1 VRELAEAS
9 PGKDRVLFWL
19 HFSSVESVKVVKAVR
34 FQYTPTQD
42 IHDLLVTFRDLVNE
56 ALRIGFEK
64 KPRTRFQLQAMIY
77 YDLKEK
83 YGLHSH
89 YILSACECAFAM
101 LRNRKWRKCP
111 YARKLFLKLDNQT
124 YSLDYML
131 LRIPTTPR
139 HFISIL
145 LKAGDYQ
152 LSFLRD
158 PSLKRGSITVTDST
172 IVLAVSKTASVVEP
186 LRKPIAYDIN
196 EKNITGS
203 DGEQIDL
210 SHIAQIK
217 HQYSRIRASIAHK
230 TCRDRRIKK
239 RLLAKYGRRE
249 RQRTNQ
255 ALHMVSKRIVEKAK
269 QAHSPIV
276 LERLTHI
283 RRSMLRGNGQGRKM
297 RGRLNRWSFYELQ
310 RQIEYKAQWEGIPV
324 KYVGASM
331 TSKTCSH
338 CGYKNKA
345 LKWEKC
351 WTCPNCGIQHNRD
364 INAAINILSRF
375 KEPNVVRSAD
385 EGLAK
390 ETMVPLATVSRG

>member
-1 VRELAEAS
+1 MKA
-9 PGKDRVLFWL
+9 
-19 HFSSVESVKVVKAVR
+19 VKAVR
-34 FQYTPTQD
+34 FQYTPRED
-42 IHDLLVTFRDLVNE
+42 VRVLLLTFRDMVNE

-64 KPRTRFQLQAMIY
+64 KPRTRFQLIMMVY
-77 YDLKEK
+77 YDFKEK
-83 YGLHSH
+83 YGLHTH
-89 YILSACECAFAM
+89 YILGACECAFAM

-111 YARKLFLKLDNQT
+111 YARNLFLKLDNQT
-124 YSLDYML
+124 YRLDYML
-131 LRIPTTPR
+131 LRIPTMPR
-139 HFISIL
+139 HFIAIP

-158 PSLKRGSITVTDST
+158 SSLKRGSITLTDST
-172 IVLAVSKTASVVEP
+172 LVLAVSKTASVVEP
-186 LRKPIAYDIN
+186 LRKPVAYDIN

-210 SHIAQIK
+210 SHVAQIK
-217 HQYSRIRASIAHK
+217 HQYSRIRASIAAS

-239 RLLAKYGRRE
+239 RLLAKYGRQE
-249 RQRTNQ
+249 KQRTNQ
-255 ALHMVSKRIVEKAK
+255 ALHIVSKKIVEKAK

-276 LERLTHI
+276 LEKLTHI

-297 RGRLNRWSFYELQ
+297 RGRLNRWSFRELQ

-324 KYVGASM
+324 EYVGASM
-331 TSKTCSH
+331 TSKTCSR
-338 CGYKNKA
+338 CGHRNRA
-345 LKWEKC
+345 LKCERC

-364 INAAINILSRF
+364 LNAAMNILSRF

-390 ETMVPLATVSRG
+390 EAMVPLAMVSGG